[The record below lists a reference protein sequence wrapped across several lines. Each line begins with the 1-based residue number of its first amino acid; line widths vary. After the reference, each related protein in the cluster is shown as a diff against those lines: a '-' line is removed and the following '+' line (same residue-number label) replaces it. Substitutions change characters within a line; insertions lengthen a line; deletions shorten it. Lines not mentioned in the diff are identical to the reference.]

1 MQEPGEQPT
10 QRLPQPGYEEVLVQA
25 LELLESQGSAGV
37 ERLLAAHPVHA
48 TRLRS
53 HLSRLHGFGLL
64 GAGTDAE
71 PGELPSG
78 EKPRPFPERLGD
90 FRLLR
95 RLGGGGMGVVFL
107 AEQESLGRTVALKL
121 VRSEHLFFEGSRE
134 RFRREVDAIAR
145 LQHPGIVPVHAAG
158 EDSGV
163 PWLAMEHVRGASLDA
178 VLHELAGRDPA
189 TLRGSDLRAAVL
201 AAMAKVDPAATEPH
215 DGGTTSSSAPSSTT
229 SSSGSHA
236 PLFQG
241 PWLTTCLRLAQG
253 VAEALQHAHDRGLLH
268 RDVKP
273 SNIMVTPDGRALL
286 LDFGLAVA
294 NDDVRLTGTGSQ
306 LGTPAYMS
314 PEQTRGE
321 QRTLDARTDVYSL
334 GITLYELLAL
344 QMPFAAPSA
353 ATTRELVLAGRLP
366 NLRERNRAV
375 PRDAEVVVRK
385 ACDVDAARRYASA
398 ALFAEDLGNLLA
410 LRPIQ
415 AQPPSPLVVA
425 RRWAQ
430 RHPALAIAS
439 IASVLL
445 FLVAPTVFL
454 LQQQSANREIQGALE
469 QARDQKKAAEQARDV
484 AKAQE
489 KLANERGE
497 LVKKQRD
504 LAIQV
509 VRDLLARV
517 ADEELLA
524 GPRLGQFR
532 RELLDKARDYFERFL
547 ANETDDPDLLYNT
560 ARASLDLVFAEG
572 ELGRIDVA
580 SAQSERAVDL
590 ARRYRAFPQ
599 SGETGDLLL
608 IEALMTLSRIRQM
621 QARYAEAKQ
630 HCAEGAQFVE
640 AVLRKDPKHE
650 RALGLQLGLLR
661 SEALAMRATGD
672 TATAD
677 ELFRRLASLWA
688 TKGALLQEPEN
699 RSMTLD
705 HVLCSLADEANAL
718 VEANRRTEAKDVADE
733 LRALLAGEAA
743 GTVTDLAR
751 ISAARLEFTM
761 AVLAAAEGE
770 PDRQEQ
776 CLHECLRIVDEVLEE
791 RPEHSSGLRA
801 KAMATNNLGILC
813 LHEER
818 FDEAAGWFDQ
828 SLVIAR
834 RIAAL
839 SPSVFDAQISLAA
852 TLVNIGS
859 LHQDAGRP
867 EQALPLFVEAE
878 GILRTQRERVPGN
891 KRSEQVLFNALW
903 YQGQTCGD
911 LRDPKKQADAG
922 RRLGELLPEDGR
934 SLRIAG
940 ALFSEAIGILEADA
954 KLPIDEQ
961 RRLRSEWEQAGMAL
975 LRAAAEHGCIDYDYL
990 RTHEHLKAFRALPG
1004 FAAIL
1009 RKVSANVDA
1018 AQNRGR

>member
-1 MQEPGEQPT
+1 MQDPGEQPT

-37 ERLLAAHPVHA
+37 ERLLAAHPLHA

-64 GAGTDAE
+64 GAGTDAA
-71 PGELPSG
+71 PGEVPSG
-78 EKPRPFPERLGD
+78 EKARPFPERLGD

-158 EDSGV
+158 EDAGV

-201 AAMAKVDPAATEPH
+201 SAMAKTEPAASEAHPER
-215 DGGTTSSSAPSSTT
+215 GGRGTPDSTT
-229 SSSGSHA
+229 SSTGNHA

-241 PWLTTCLRLAQG
+241 SWLTTCMRLALS
-253 VAEALQHAHDRGLLH
+253 VAEALQHAHDRGVLH

-321 QRTLDARTDVYSL
+321 LRTLDARTDVYSL

-344 QMPFAAPSA
+344 HMPFAAPSA

-366 NLRERNRAV
+366 ALREKNRTV

-385 ACDVDAARRYASA
+385 ACDVDAARRYAST

-415 AQPPSPLVVA
+415 AQPPSPLLMA

-439 IASVLL
+439 VASVLL

-454 LQQQSANREIQGALE
+454 LQQQSANREIQAALDE
-469 QARDQKKAAEQARDV
+469 ARDQKKAAELARDT

-489 KLANERGE
+489 QLAKERGE
-497 LVKKQRD
+497 LVKSQRD

-509 VRDLLARV
+509 VRDLLTRV

-560 ARASLDLVFAEG
+560 ARAALDLVFAEG

-580 SAQSERAVDL
+580 SAQAERAVDL
-590 ARRYRAFPQ
+590 ARRYRGFPQ
-599 SGETGDLLL
+599 AGDAGELLL
-608 IEALMTLSRIRQM
+608 IEALTTLSRIRQM
-621 QARYAEAKQ
+621 QARYAEAQQ
-630 HCAEGAQFVE
+630 HCAEGTRLVE
-640 AVLRKDPKHE
+640 AILRKYPRHE
-650 RALGLQLGLLR
+650 QGLGMQLGLIR
-661 SEALAMRATGD
+661 TEAVVLQAIGD
-672 TATAD
+672 MEAAGSA
-677 ELFRRLASLWA
+677 FRRIASLWA
-688 TKGALLQEPEN
+688 ANGESIRDPES

-705 HVLCSLADEANAL
+705 HVLCSLADEAKAL
-718 VEANRRTEAKDVADE
+718 VDAGRRAEARVVADE
-733 LRALLAGEAA
+733 LRSLLAREAA
-743 GTVTDLAR
+743 GTVTKLTKV
-751 ISAARLEFTM
+751 SAARLEFTM
-761 AVLAAAEGE
+761 AAVAATDGE

-776 CLHECLRIVDEVLEE
+776 CLHECLRIIDLVLQES
-791 RPEHSSGLRA
+791 PEHASGLRA
-801 KAMATNNLGILC
+801 KAMATNSLGILC
-813 LHEER
+813 LHEAR
-818 FDEAAGWFDQ
+818 FEESARWFDQ
-828 SLVIAR
+828 SLAITRQIAT
-834 RIAAL
+834 L
-839 SPSVFDAQISLAA
+839 SPSVFDAQVSLAT
-852 TLVNIGS
+852 TLANIGS
-859 LHQDAGRP
+859 LHKDAGKP
-867 EQALPLFVEAE
+867 ELAMPLFVEAE
-878 GILRTQRERVPGN
+878 GILRQQRERVPDDA
-891 KRSEQVLFNALW
+891 KAEQVLFDAVW

-911 LRDPKKQADAG
+911 LRDPKGQADAA
-922 RRLGELLPEDGR
+922 RRLGELRPEHGR

-940 ALFSEAIGILEADA
+940 ALFSEAVGILEADA
-954 KLPIDEQ
+954 KLPLDEQ
-961 RRLRSEWEQAGMAL
+961 RRLRSEWEQAGMGL
-975 LRAAAEHGCIDYDYL
+975 LQAAAEHGCVDYEYL
-990 RTHEHLKAFRALPG
+990 RVHEHLRAFRTLPG

-1018 AQNRGR
+1018 AEGLGR

>member
-1 MQEPGEQPT
+1 MQDPGEQPT

-78 EKPRPFPERLGD
+78 EKARPFPERLGD
-90 FRLLR
+90 FRLLQ

-158 EDSGV
+158 EDAGV

-201 AAMAKVDPAATEPH
+201 AAMAKGEPAANEPH
-215 DGGTTSSSAPSSTT
+215 DGSSNRGAT
-229 SSSGSHA
+229 SSSGNHA

-241 PWLTTCLRLAQG
+241 PWLTTCLRLAQS
-253 VAEALQHAHDRGLLH
+253 VAEALQHAHDRGVLH

-321 QRTLDARTDVYSL
+321 MRTLDARTDVYSL

-366 NLRERNRAV
+366 NLREKNRTV

-415 AQPPSPLVVA
+415 AQPPGPLVVA

-454 LQQQSANREIQGALE
+454 LQQQSANREIQLALD
-469 QARDQKKAAEQARDV
+469 QARDQKNAAEQARD
-484 AKAQE
+484 AARKQE

-560 ARASLDLVFAEG
+560 ARAALDLVFAEG

-580 SAQSERAVDL
+580 SAQAERAVDL
-590 ARRYRAFPQ
+590 ARRYRVFPQ
-599 SGETGDLLL
+599 SGEQGDLLL

-621 QARYAEAKQ
+621 QARYEEAKRHSAEGTEFAEAL
-630 HCAEGAQFVE
+630 
-640 AVLRKDPKHE
+640 LRKDPKHE
-650 RALGLQLGLLR
+650 AALGLQIGLLR
-661 SEALAMRATGD
+661 STALAANATGD
-672 TATAD
+672 GAGA
-677 ELFRRLASLWA
+677 EARFRRIASLW
-688 TKGALLQEPEN
+688 TQNGALLQQPDN
-699 RSMTLD
+699 RRIALD
-705 HVLCSLADEANAL
+705 HVLCSLADEANML
-718 VEANRRTEAKDVADE
+718 VEANRRDEAKDVADE
-733 LRALLAGEAA
+733 LRAMLASEPAA
-743 GTVTDLAR
+743 TVTDLAR

-761 AVLAAAEGE
+761 AAVAASEGE

-776 CLHECLRIVDEVLEE
+776 CLHECLRIVDQVLEE
-791 RPEHSSGLRA
+791 SPEHSSGLRA
-801 KAMATNNLGILC
+801 KAMATNSLGLLS
-813 LHEER
+813 LHSER
-818 FDEAAGWFDQ
+818 FEEAARWFDQ
-828 SLVIAR
+828 SLAITR
-834 RIAAL
+834 RVAEL
-839 SPSVFDAQISLAA
+839 SPSVFDAQVSLAT
-852 TLVNIGS
+852 TLVNVGA
-859 LHQDAGRP
+859 LHKNSGRP
-867 EQALPLFVEAE
+867 ELAQPLFVEAE
-878 GILRTQRERVPGN
+878 SILRAQRERVPES
-891 KRSEQVLFNALW
+891 KKAEQVLFNALW

-911 LRDPKKQADAG
+911 LRDPKRMADAG

-961 RRLRSEWEQAGMAL
+961 RRLRSEWEQSGMAL

-990 RTHEHLKAFRALPG
+990 RTHEHLKVFRALPG
-1004 FAAIL
+1004 FPAIL
-1009 RKVSANVDA
+1009 RKVAANVDA
-1018 AQNRGR
+1018 AENRPR

>member
-158 EDSGV
+158 EDAGV

-294 NDDVRLTGTGSQ
+294 NDSQ

-375 PRDAEVVVRK
+375 PRDLELVAGQEQFVTLEVVPATLRRFHVTMPWPEDWQRCEFAVRDQ
-385 ACDVDAARRYASA
+385 AGA
-398 ALFAEDLGNLLA
+398 LLA
-410 LRPIQ
+410 
-415 AQPPSPLVVA
+415 
-425 RRWAQ
+425 
-430 RHPALAIAS
+430 
-439 IASVLL
+439 
-445 FLVAPTVFL
+445 
-454 LQQQSANREIQGALE
+454 
-469 QARDQKKAAEQARDV
+469 
-484 AKAQE
+484 
-489 KLANERGE
+489 
-497 LVKKQRD
+497 RD
-504 LAIQV
+504 LATS
-509 VRDLLARV
+509 
-517 ADEELLA
+517 A
-524 GPRLGQFR
+524 GVGIAPHRWHVTLPFGQF
-532 RELLDKARDYFERFL
+532 
-547 ANETDDPDLLYNT
+547 
-560 ARASLDLVFAEG
+560 
-572 ELGRIDVA
+572 
-580 SAQSERAVDL
+580 
-590 ARRYRAFPQ
+590 
-599 SGETGDLLL
+599 
-608 IEALMTLSRIRQM
+608 TL
-621 QARYAEAKQ
+621 
-630 HCAEGAQFVE
+630 E
-640 AVLRKDPKHE
+640 AVLD
-650 RALGLQLGLLR
+650 G
-661 SEALAMRATGD
+661 T
-672 TATAD
+672 
-677 ELFRRLASLWA
+677 
-688 TKGALLQEPEN
+688 
-699 RSMTLD
+699 
-705 HVLCSLADEANAL
+705 
-718 VEANRRTEAKDVADE
+718 RRTWPID
-733 LRALLAGEAA
+733 LRDGPDK
-743 GTVTDLAR
+743 GW
-751 ISAARLEFTM
+751 
-761 AVLAAAEGE
+761 AVLADPEGNE
-770 PDRQEQ
+770 F
-776 CLHECLRIVDEVLEE
+776 CVLR
-791 RPEHSSGLRA
+791 RHQA
-801 KAMATNNLGILC
+801 KPA
-813 LHEER
+813 
-818 FDEAAGWFDQ
+818 
-828 SLVIAR
+828 
-834 RIAAL
+834 
-839 SPSVFDAQISLAA
+839 
-852 TLVNIGS
+852 
-859 LHQDAGRP
+859 
-867 EQALPLFVEAE
+867 
-878 GILRTQRERVPGN
+878 
-891 KRSEQVLFNALW
+891 
-903 YQGQTCGD
+903 
-911 LRDPKKQADAG
+911 
-922 RRLGELLPEDGR
+922 
-934 SLRIAG
+934 
-940 ALFSEAIGILEADA
+940 
-954 KLPIDEQ
+954 
-961 RRLRSEWEQAGMAL
+961 
-975 LRAAAEHGCIDYDYL
+975 
-990 RTHEHLKAFRALPG
+990 
-1004 FAAIL
+1004 
-1009 RKVSANVDA
+1009 
-1018 AQNRGR
+1018 

>member
-1 MQEPGEQPT
+1 MQDPGEQPT

-64 GAGTDAE
+64 GAGTDAV

-78 EKPRPFPERLGD
+78 EKARPFPERLGD
-90 FRLLR
+90 FRLLQ

-145 LQHPGIVPVHAAG
+145 LQHPAIVPVHAAG
-158 EDSGV
+158 EDAGV

-178 VLHELAGRDPA
+178 VLHDLAGRDPA
-189 TLRGSDLRAAVL
+189 TLRGGDLRAAVL
-201 AAMAKVDPAATEPH
+201 AAMAKGTPAANGPTA
-215 DGGTTSSSAPSSTT
+215 SSSSDAAGGNPT
-229 SSSGSHA
+229 SSSGSQA

-241 PWLTTCLRLAQG
+241 PWLTACLRLAQSI
-253 VAEALQHAHDRGLLH
+253 AEALQHAHDRGVLH

-321 QRTLDARTDVYSL
+321 MRKLDARTDIYSL
-334 GITLYELLAL
+334 GVTLFELLTL
-344 QMPFAAPSA
+344 QTPFAAPSA
-353 ATTRELVLAGRLP
+353 ATTRELVLTGRLP
-366 NLRERNRAV
+366 TLREKNRAV
-375 PRDAEVVVRK
+375 PRDAEIVVRK
-385 ACDVDAARRYASA
+385 ACDVDRARRYASA

-415 AQPPSPLVVA
+415 AQPPSALVIA

-439 IASVLL
+439 VASVLL

-454 LQQQSANREIQGALE
+454 LQQQSANREIQLALDE
-469 QARDQKKAAEQARDV
+469 ARDQKHAAEQARDT

-489 KLANERGE
+489 KLASERGE

-524 GPRLGQFR
+524 GPKLGQFR

-560 ARASLDLVFAEG
+560 ARAALDLVFAEG

-599 SGETGDLLL
+599 PGETGDLLL
-608 IEALMTLSRIRQM
+608 VEALLTLSRIRQM
-621 QARYAEAKQ
+621 QARFEEAKQ
-630 HCAEGAQFVE
+630 HCAEGTRFVE
-640 AVLRKDPKHE
+640 AVLRKAPKHE

-661 SEALAMRATGD
+661 SEALALRATGD
-672 TATAD
+672 TEAAGD
-677 ELFRRLASLWA
+677 VFRRLASLWA
-688 TKGALLQEPEN
+688 TNGALLKEPEN

-718 VEANRRTEAKDVADE
+718 VETNRRAEAKEVADE
-733 LRALLAGEAA
+733 LRALLAAEAA
-743 GTVTDLAR
+743 GTLTDLAR

-761 AVLAAAEGE
+761 AGVAAAEGA

-776 CLHECLRIVDEVLEE
+776 RLHECLRIVDQVLEE

-801 KAMATNNLGILC
+801 KAMATNSLGILC

-828 SLVIAR
+828 SLGIAR
-834 RIAAL
+834 RTAAL
-839 SPSVFDAQISLAA
+839 SPSVFDAQISLAT

-859 LHQDAGRP
+859 LHKDAGRP

-878 GILRTQRERVPGN
+878 GLLRTQRERVPDS
-891 KRSEQVLFNALW
+891 KKAEQVLFNALW

-911 LRDPKKQADAG
+911 LRDPKRQADAG

-975 LRAAAEHGCIDYDYL
+975 LEAAAEHGCTDYAYL
-990 RTHEHLKAFRALPG
+990 RTHEHLQAFRALPG

-1009 RKVSANVDA
+1009 RKVSANLDA
-1018 AQNRGR
+1018 AENRGR